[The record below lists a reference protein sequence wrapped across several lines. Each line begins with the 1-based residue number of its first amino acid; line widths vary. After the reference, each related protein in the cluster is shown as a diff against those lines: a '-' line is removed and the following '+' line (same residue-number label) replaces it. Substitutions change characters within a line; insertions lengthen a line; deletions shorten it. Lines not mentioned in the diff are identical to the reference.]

1 HHLGR
6 PRAPR
11 SGRHP
16 ARRVRGHRGRR
27 RGSRARRHRGPM
39 SGALLRASSLAAVLV
54 ATVALAGAEIHI
66 RDANDSGQGLN
77 DRTPADPVGG
87 NPGTT
92 VGEQRLIAAQYAAAL
107 WSATLG
113 NRVPITIRTEF
124 VDLDCSGGTAV
135 LGASGPS
142 ALYDDN
148 RYPAALANERAGH
161 D

>member
-1 HHLGR
+1 
-6 PRAPR
+6 
-11 SGRHP
+11 
-16 ARRVRGHRGRR
+16 
-27 RGSRARRHRGPM
+27 M
-39 SGALLRASSLAAVLV
+39 SGPLHRATWLAALLVSP
-54 ATVALAGAEIHI
+54 VALAGAEIRI
-66 RDANDSGQGLN
+66 LDANDSGQGLN

-148 RYPAALANERAGH
+148 RYPAALANERAGR
-161 D
+161 DLDPGREEIDSRFNGRVGRSDCGITSWYT